1 MNNRTRTFIVALP
14 FAFFA
19 MTGAAQSAYS
29 DLMHALQWS
38 QNAAN
43 ASNNEAAAHYS
54 AGAFYDT
61 PSYGYNTPSH
71 SYGTTITHGNSERRR
86 STTNMSNVGLKT
98 GSSGYNRGAELASFY
113 AEQRAAVRAERI
125 RRETER
131 RERLIASY
139 MERQYVTSQKR
150 GDMAKADMAKAFVYN
165 NSTAKPLSPEAV
177 NEIIS
182 NGLSGNLVIDDD
194 GQQYFL
200 PEMLLE
206 GAGETHETLEE
217 KLKRMS
223 DEEIENLAN
232 ELYYKLDN
240 GGALSD
246 EELVFLY
253 AYELEMNWNGKQE

>member
-1 MNNRTRTFIVALP
+1 MNNRTKLIIA
-14 FAFFA
+14 A
-19 MTGAAQSAYS
+19 MLLLFTGKHTLAQSAYN
-29 DLMHALQWS
+29 DLWHALDYS
-38 QNAAN
+38 QRAAN
-43 ASNNEAAAHYS
+43 ASTNESAAYWASHAFDGGVGNHYYS
-54 AGAFYDT
+54 GYNAGQN
-61 PSYGYNTPSH
+61 YGYS
-71 SYGTTITHGNSERRR
+71 GTTITYASHNRRHA
-86 STTNMSNVGLKT
+86 TNMSNVGLKT
-98 GSSGYNRGAELASFY
+98 SSSGYNQGAELARFY

-139 MERQYVTSQKR
+139 MDRQYATSQKR
-150 GDMAKADMAKAFVYN
+150 GDMAKAFVYN
-165 NSTAKPLSPEAV
+165 NSTAKPLSPEVV

-200 PEMLLE
+200 PESLLE
-206 GAGETHETLEE
+206 GAGEMHETIEE
-217 KLKRMS
+217 KLKNMS

-253 AYELEMNWNGKQE
+253 AYELERKARI